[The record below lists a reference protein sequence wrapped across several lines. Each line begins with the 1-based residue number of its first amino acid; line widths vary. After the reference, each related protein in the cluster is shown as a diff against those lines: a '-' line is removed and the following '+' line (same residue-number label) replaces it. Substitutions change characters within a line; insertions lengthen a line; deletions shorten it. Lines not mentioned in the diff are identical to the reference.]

1 MTLSVPLKFPLPG
14 KTKNSRSG
22 TARPHSGSNVN
33 PFGGLARRRG
43 METLAELLATGDTG
57 RLILALVAFVI
68 AGVLAAIAVRL
79 RPRPRRRTAR

>member
-1 MTLSVPLKFPLPG
+1 
-14 KTKNSRSG
+14 
-22 TARPHSGSNVN
+22 
-33 PFGGLARRRG
+33 

-79 RPRPRRRTAR
+79 RPRPRRRAAR